1 MPKTTSRGDKTR
13 NNLLE
18 VGTRLFS
25 ERGFAAVSTREIATA
40 AATTLPSIS
49 HHFGSKEG
57 LYRAV
62 LQNVSEQMEEQFSL
76 ASAEAIGFLK
86 LKRVTR
92 QQRLDALQVFLS
104 SVTRTILQSSAEW
117 VDLITQEERL
127 PAEALKPIEQVIE
140 KQVLRPIMR
149 LIASLRGQ
157 SPTSGDVKLQAI
169 SLLGRV
175 LILRTRRSAT
185 LRLLNWQELTPLRI
199 ERIAG
204 TLRSEVDAI
213 FGDRIDCSQ
222 ETPTRC
228 NISGGNLSPRR
239 LSLPGA
245 KAHSLQG
252 FDQ

>member
-1 MPKTTSRGDKTR
+1 MPKMTSRGDKTR
-13 NNLLE
+13 GNLLE

-25 ERGFAAVSTREIATA
+25 ERGFAGVSTREIATA
-40 AATTLPSIS
+40 AATTLPSIP

-62 LQNVSEQMEEQFSL
+62 LQNVSKQMEEQFSA
-76 ASAEAIGFLK
+76 ASAEAIAV
-86 LKRVTR
+86 LKRMQVTH
-92 QQRLDALQVFLS
+92 QQRLDALQDLLS
-104 SVTRTILQSSAEW
+104 SVTRTILQSRAEL

-140 KQVLRPIMR
+140 RQVLRPIMR

-157 SPTSGDVKLQAI
+157 SPSSRDVKLQAI

-199 ERIAG
+199 ERIIG

-213 FGDRIDCSQ
+213 FGVRLD
-222 ETPTRC
+222 
-228 NISGGNLSPRR
+228 LS
-239 LSLPGA
+239 
-245 KAHSLQG
+245 
-252 FDQ
+252 